1 MDNFQWLSVKYI
13 VSKYKKFNV
22 PSLQRTYRWG
32 EKEITLLLNDLYEFY
47 NTNKDST
54 NDFYPLQ
61 PLILKKSNKN
71 DDTWNVL
78 DGQQRLTTIKLIA
91 SYLEMD
97 KDYCLDISYD
107 TRVKTKDFLDNI
119 SNKKEE
125 DVGTSMELY
134 YIFHAYEVI
143 KAWFQKKEGRKFV
156 EDKER
161 KNAIKN
167 VLFEKERTRFVVQE
181 MNIDDDE
188 AKTFQNIN
196 QGRIPLSCSELIKA
210 LFLGHIFEN
219 NKIDNSCRFV
229 YSSDG
234 YGLFIPIDPIK
245 ERQSLTRLQNIIAK
259 EWDDIET
266 VLMHDEFYSFVCPEK
281 ERSINR
287 MDFLFKVACRN
298 EKFKKY
304 NTDDPFNAFYE
315 RIKDDKNAN
324 IVDTISHCWN
334 EVVKCFNRMQK
345 LYYDFDAY
353 HLVGF
358 CICEDI
364 GISEDFYKYCNEDEK
379 MDEFKTVIRE
389 KIKRKVLNDIKIDD
403 LENLQYENNKD
414 QIKEIL
420 LLHNLQSYSDEKL
433 RFPFNLYDGGK
444 NYDIEHIHATAE
456 EKADKKSRYEWYKI
470 NNSAIKKEKE
480 KLEKKLKEKLKEKS
494 KDSDDLKDKIGEF
507 DFFEKGYEKIEK
519 GYEKKNFDSF
529 KDDRFNDL
537 REIMIKDNLD
547 NEKED
552 LSKDNKIRNLC
563 LLDSTT
569 NRSYKNSL
577 FITKRE
583 MILIKAKGEKDKEYC
598 VYPLL
603 LCTERIFLKFYSN
616 VDSDDNLNFWT
627 EKNREAYLKDISN
640 RVTDFLKLKGEDTN
654 G

>member
-1 MDNFQWLSVKYI
+1 MDNSQWLSVKDI

-47 NTNKDST
+47 NTNEDST

-107 TRVKTKDFLDNI
+107 TREKTKDFLDNI

-134 YIFHAYEVI
+134 YIFRAYEVI
-143 KAWFQKKEGRKFV
+143 EAWFQKDTEKI
-156 EDKER
+156 
-161 KNAIKN
+161 NAIRN

-181 MNIDDDE
+181 MNSDDDE

-210 LFLGHIFEN
+210 LFLGHIFESH
-219 NKIDNSCRFV
+219 KIDNNCRFA

-234 YGLFIPIDPIK
+234 YGLFIPINPIK
-245 ERQSLTRLQNIIAK
+245 EKQELTRIQNIIAK
-259 EWDDIET
+259 EWNDIET

-281 ERSINR
+281 EKSINR

-304 NTDDPFNAFYE
+304 NTDDPFNAIYE
-315 RIKDDKNAN
+315 CIKDGNVVDN
-324 IVDTISHCWN
+324 ISCCWN
-334 EVVKCFNRMQK
+334 VVFKCFNRMQK

-358 CICEDI
+358 CNCEDI
-364 GISEDFYKYCNEDEK
+364 GISEDFYKYCNDDEK

-389 KIKRKVLNDIKIDD
+389 KIKGKVLKVKINDLK
-403 LENLQYENNKD
+403 YEDNKD
-414 QIKEIL
+414 EIKEIL

-456 EKADKKSRYEWYKI
+456 EKADKKSRYEWFE
-470 NNSAIKKEKE
+470 NNYSAIKREKE
-480 KLEKKLKEKLKEKS
+480 KL
-494 KDSDDLKDKIGEF
+494 KDSDYLNEISPRFNTAKGLF
-507 DFFEKGYEKIEK
+507 DFFEKGYEKGNKE
-519 GYEKKNFDSF
+519 KNFDSF
-529 KDDRFNDL
+529 KDEGFNKL

-552 LSKDNKIRNLC
+552 LSKDDGIKNLC

-583 MILIKAKGEKDKEYC
+583 MILKKAKGEMDKEDY

-627 EKNREAYLKDISN
+627 KNNREAYLKDISKK
-640 RVTDFLKLKGEDTN
+640 VTDFLKLKGEDMN

>member
-1 MDNFQWLSVKYI
+1 MDNSQWLSVKDI

-61 PLILKKSNKN
+61 PLILKKSNQN

-91 SYLEMD
+91 SFFEMD

-107 TRVKTKDFLDNI
+107 TREKTKDFLDNI

-125 DVGTSMELY
+125 DVGKSMELY

-143 KAWFQKKEGRKFV
+143 KAWFQKNKKEKDT
-156 EDKER
+156 EKI
-161 KNAIKN
+161 NAIRN

-181 MNIDDDE
+181 MNSDDDE

-210 LFLGHIFEN
+210 LFLGHIFESH
-219 NKIDNSCRFV
+219 KIDNNCRFA

-234 YGLFIPIDPIK
+234 YGLFIPINPIK
-245 ERQSLTRLQNIIAK
+245 EKQELIRIQNIIAK

-281 ERSINR
+281 DRSINR
-287 MDFLFKVACRN
+287 MDFLFEVVYGN
-298 EKFKKY
+298 EKYKKY
-304 NTDDPFNAFYE
+304 KTDDPFNAIYE
-315 RIKDDKNAN
+315 RIKDDKKAN

-379 MDEFKTVIRE
+379 LDEFKTAIRV
-389 KIKRKVLNDIKIDD
+389 KIKGKVLSGLKTDD
-403 LENLQYENNKD
+403 LDEWLKGLRYKENKG
-414 QIKEIL
+414 QIKLIL
-420 LLHNLQSYSDEKL
+420 LLHNLQSYSYEKI

-456 EKADKKSRYEWYKI
+456 EKADKKSRYEWFET
-470 NNSAIKKEKE
+470 NHNAIKRNKK
-480 KLEKKLKEKLKEKS
+480 KLEDPNLITL
-494 KDSDDLKDKIGEF
+494 
-507 DFFEKGYEKIEK
+507 
-519 GYEKKNFDSF
+519 FDSF
-529 KDDRFNDL
+529 EEAYGEKKSDKKLDKFKNDKEFNKL
-537 REIMIKDNLD
+537 RDIMIIDNFDNDDAKEYFSTKDG
-547 NEKED
+547 
-552 LSKDNKIRNLC
+552 IWNLC

-569 NRSYKNSL
+569 NRTYKNSL

-583 MILIKAKGEKDKEYC
+583 MILKKAKGEMDKEDY

-627 EKNREAYLKDISN
+627 KNNREAYFKDISKK
-640 RVTDFLKLKGEDTN
+640 VTDFLKLKGEDTN

>member
-1 MDNFQWLSVKYI
+1 
-13 VSKYKKFNV
+13 
-22 PSLQRTYRWG
+22 
-32 EKEITLLLNDLYEFY
+32 
-47 NTNKDST
+47 
-54 NDFYPLQ
+54 
-61 PLILKKSNKN
+61 
-71 DDTWNVL
+71 
-78 DGQQRLTTIKLIA
+78 
-91 SYLEMD
+91 
-97 KDYCLDISYD
+97 
-107 TRVKTKDFLDNI
+107 
-119 SNKKEE
+119 
-125 DVGTSMELY
+125 
-134 YIFHAYEVI
+134 
-143 KAWFQKKEGRKFV
+143 
-156 EDKER
+156 
-161 KNAIKN
+161 
-167 VLFEKERTRFVVQE
+167 
-181 MNIDDDE
+181 MNSDDDE

-210 LFLGHIFEN
+210 LFLGHIFESHKNDN
-219 NKIDNSCRFV
+219 NCRFA

-281 ERSINR
+281 DRSINR
-287 MDFLFKVACRN
+287 MDFLFKVVCGN
-298 EKFKKY
+298 EKYKKY
-304 NTDDPFNAFYE
+304 NTDDPFNAIYE
-315 RIKDDKNAN
+315 RIKDDKKSN

-379 MDEFKTVIRE
+379 LDEFKTAIRV
-389 KIKRKVLNDIKIDD
+389 KIKGKVLNGLKTDD
-403 LENLQYENNKD
+403 LDKESIEKLQYKD
-414 QIKEIL
+414 SKNQIKEIL
-420 LLHNLQSYSDEKL
+420 LLHNLQSYSYEKI

-456 EKADKKSRYEWYKI
+456 EKADKKSRYEWFE
-470 NNSAIKKEKE
+470 NNHSAIKREKE
-480 KLEKKLKEKLKEKS
+480 KLKN
-494 KDSDDLKDKIGEF
+494 SDDLKDKIDEF
-507 DFFEKGYEKIEK
+507 DFFENAYKEENRDK
-519 GYEKKNFDSF
+519 F
-529 KDDRFNDL
+529 KAEEFNDL
-537 REIMIKDNLD
+537 RKIMINDNL
-547 NEKED
+547 EED
-552 LSKDNKIRNLC
+552 FSTDDGIKNLC

-569 NRSYKNSL
+569 NRTYKNSL

-583 MILIKAKGEKDKEYC
+583 MILKKAKGEMDKEYY

-627 EKNREAYLKDISN
+627 KNNREAYLKDILKK
-640 RVTDFLKLKGEDTN
+640 VTEFLKLKGEDTN

>member
-1 MDNFQWLSVKYI
+1 MDNSQWLSVKDI

-61 PLILKKSNKN
+61 PLILKKNN
-71 DDTWNVL
+71 QDDDTWNVL

-91 SYLEMD
+91 SFLKMD

-107 TRVKTKDFLDNI
+107 TREKTKDFLDNI

-125 DVGTSMELY
+125 DVGKSMELY

-143 KAWFQKKEGRKFV
+143 KAWFQKNKKEKDT
-156 EDKER
+156 EKID
-161 KNAIKN
+161 AIRN

-210 LFLGHIFEN
+210 LFLGHIFESHKNDN
-219 NKIDNSCRFV
+219 NCRFA

-259 EWDDIET
+259 EWDDIEI

-281 ERSINR
+281 DRSINR
-287 MDFLFKVACRN
+287 MDFLFEVVYGN
-298 EKFKKY
+298 EKYKKY
-304 NTDDPFNAFYE
+304 KTDDPFNAIYE
-315 RIKDDKNAN
+315 RIKDDKKAN

-379 MDEFKTVIRE
+379 LDEFKTAIRV
-389 KIKRKVLNDIKIDD
+389 KIKGKVLSGLKTDD
-403 LENLQYENNKD
+403 LDEELKGLRYKENKD
-414 QIKEIL
+414 KIKEIL
-420 LLHNLQSYSDEKL
+420 LLHNLQSYSYEKI

-456 EKADKKSRYEWYKI
+456 EKADKNSRYEWFETNHSHI
-470 NNSAIKKEKE
+470 EEK
-480 KLEKKLKEKLKEKS
+480 KEKLKG
-494 KDSDDLKDKIGEF
+494 L
-507 DFFEKGYEKIEK
+507 FEIFEEGYK
-519 GYEKKNFDSF
+519 KKNRDIF
-529 KDDRFNDL
+529 KDDKFNDL
-537 REIMIKDNLD
+537 RKIMINDNLD
-547 NEKED
+547 NGNEKED
-552 LSKDNKIRNLC
+552 FLKDNNGIWNLC

-569 NRSYKNSL
+569 NRTYKNSL

-583 MILIKAKGEKDKEYC
+583 MILKKAKGEMDKEDY

-627 EKNREAYLKDISN
+627 KNNREAYFKDISKK
-640 RVTDFLKLKGEDTN
+640 VTDFLKLKGEDTN

>member
-1 MDNFQWLSVKYI
+1 MDNFQWLSVKDI

-47 NTNKDST
+47 NTNEDNT

-71 DDTWNVL
+71 NDTWNVL

-91 SYLEMD
+91 SYLEMG

-107 TRVKTKDFLDNI
+107 TREKTKDFLDNI

-143 KAWFQKKEGRKFV
+143 KAWFQKDTEKI
-156 EDKER
+156 
-161 KNAIKN
+161 NAIRN

-181 MNIDDDE
+181 MNSDDDE

-210 LFLGHIFEN
+210 LFLGHIFESH
-219 NKIDNSCRFV
+219 KIDNNCRFA

-234 YGLFIPIDPIK
+234 YGLFIPINPIK
-245 ERQSLTRLQNIIAK
+245 EKQELTRIQNFIAK
-259 EWDDIET
+259 EWNDIET

-281 ERSINR
+281 EKSINR

-304 NTDDPFNAFYE
+304 NTDDPFNAIYE
-315 RIKDDKNAN
+315 CIKDGKVVDN
-324 IVDTISHCWN
+324 ISCSWN
-334 EVVKCFNRMQK
+334 VVFKCFNRMQK

-358 CICEDI
+358 CNCEHI
-364 GISEDFYKYCNEDEK
+364 GISEDFNKYCNDDEK

-389 KIKRKVLNDIKIDD
+389 KIKGKVLSDIKIDD
-403 LENLQYENNKD
+403 LHYGESNDK
-414 QIKEIL
+414 IKEIL

-456 EKADKKSRYEWYKI
+456 EKADKKSRYEWYK
-470 NNSAIKKEKE
+470 NNYSAIKNLK
-480 KLEKKLKEKLKEKS
+480 KEKLK
-494 KDSDDLKDKIGEF
+494 DSDYLNEISPRFNTAKDLF
-507 DFFEKGYEKIEK
+507 DFFEKGYEKGCKE
-519 GYEKKNFDSF
+519 KNFDTF
-529 KDDRFNDL
+529 KDEEFNKL

-552 LSKDNKIRNLC
+552 LSKDDGIRNLC

-583 MILIKAKGEKDKEYC
+583 MILKKAKGEMDKEGY

-627 EKNREAYLKDISN
+627 LKNREAYLKDISKK
-640 RVTDFLKLKGEDTN
+640 VTEFLKLKGEDTN

>member
-47 NTNKDST
+47 NTNEDST

-91 SYLEMD
+91 SFLKMN

-107 TRVKTKDFLDNI
+107 TREKTKDFLDNI

-156 EDKER
+156 EDKKR

-167 VLFEKERTRFVVQE
+167 VLFEKERTRFVVQD

-281 ERSINR
+281 DRSINR
-287 MDFLFKVACRN
+287 MDFLFEVVCGN
-298 EKFKKY
+298 EKYKKY
-304 NTDDPFNAFYE
+304 KTDDPFNAIYE

-379 MDEFKTVIRE
+379 LDEFKTAIRV
-389 KIKRKVLNDIKIDD
+389 KIKGKVLSGLKTDD
-403 LENLQYENNKD
+403 LDEWLKGLRYKENKD

-420 LLHNLQSYSDEKL
+420 LLHNLQSYSYEKI

-456 EKADKKSRYEWYKI
+456 EKADKKSRYEWFKTNY
-470 NNSAIKKEKE
+470 SAIKRTKE
-480 KLEKKLKEKLKEKS
+480 KLIDSNLITLFNSFEDEEAYGQKKLDKFKNDKE
-494 KDSDDLKDKIGEF
+494 
-507 DFFEKGYEKIEK
+507 
-519 GYEKKNFDSF
+519 
-529 KDDRFNDL
+529 FNKL

-547 NEKED
+547 NEKDD
-552 LSKDNKIRNLC
+552 LSKDDGIKNLC

-569 NRSYKNSL
+569 NRTYKNSL

-583 MILIKAKGEKDKEYC
+583 MILKKAKGEMDKEDY

-627 EKNREAYLKDISN
+627 LKNREAYLKDISKK
-640 RVTDFLKLKGEDTN
+640 VTEFLKLKGEDTN

>member
-1 MDNFQWLSVKYI
+1 MDNSQWLSIKCI

-61 PLILKKSNKN
+61 PLILKKSNQN

-91 SYLEMD
+91 SFLGMD

-107 TRVKTKDFLDNI
+107 TREKTKDFLDNI

-125 DVGTSMELY
+125 DVGKSMELY

-161 KNAIKN
+161 KNAIRN

-210 LFLGHIFEN
+210 LFLGHIFESH
-219 NKIDNSCRFV
+219 KIDNNYRFA

-281 ERSINR
+281 DRSINR
-287 MDFLFKVACRN
+287 MDFLFEVVCGN
-298 EKFKKY
+298 EKYKK
-304 NTDDPFNAFYE
+304 NKTDDPFNAIYE
-315 RIKDDKNAN
+315 RIKDDKKSN

-364 GISEDFYKYCNEDEK
+364 NISNDFYEYCNDDEK
-379 MDEFKTVIRE
+379 LDNLKKIIRE
-389 KIKRKVLNDIKIDD
+389 KIRRKVFKDCDDIDED
-403 LENLQYENNKD
+403 LKKLKYDVANKD
-414 QIKEIL
+414 KIKEIL
-420 LLHNLQSYSDEKL
+420 LLHNLQSYSFKNL
-433 RFPFNLYDGGK
+433 RFPFDLYDGGK
-444 NYDIEHIHATAE
+444 NYDIEHIHATADE
-456 EKADKKSRYEWYKI
+456 TASKNSRLDWFKQNIKAIEKTKEKI
-470 NNSAIKKEKE
+470 KDDNQRNLFDEYIDAYKKE
-480 KLEKKLKEKLKEKS
+480 
-494 KDSDDLKDKIGEF
+494 DLDLF
-507 DFFEKGYEKIEK
+507 
-519 GYEKKNFDSF
+519 KNE
-529 KDDRFNDL
+529 RFNKL
-537 REIMIKDNLD
+537 REIMINDNSDSD
-547 NEKED
+547 NAKED
-552 LSKDNKIRNLC
+552 LSSDNRIRNLC
-563 LLDSTT
+563 LLDSET
-569 NRSYKNSL
+569 NRSYQNSL

-583 MILIKAKGEKDKEYC
+583 KILKKAKEEKDKQDKD
-598 VYPLL
+598 YPLL
-603 LCTERIFLKFYSN
+603 LCTERIFLKFYSDM
-616 VDSDDNLNFWT
+616 DSDDNLNYWT
-627 EKNREAYLKDISN
+627 SKNRDDYLKDIFKN
-640 RVTDFLKLKGEDTN
+640 VTDFLKLKGEDTN
-654 G
+654 E

>member
-1 MDNFQWLSVKYI
+1 MDNSQWLSVKDI

-47 NTNKDST
+47 NTNEDST

-91 SYLEMD
+91 SFLGMN
-97 KDYCLDISYD
+97 KDYFLDISYD
-107 TRVKTKDFLDNI
+107 TREKTKAFLDNI

-143 KAWFQKKEGRKFV
+143 KAWFQKNKKEKDT
-156 EDKER
+156 EKID
-161 KNAIKN
+161 AIRN

-210 LFLGHIFEN
+210 LFLGHIFESHKNDN
-219 NKIDNSCRFV
+219 NCRFA

-234 YGLFIPIDPIK
+234 YGLFIPINPIK
-245 ERQSLTRLQNIIAK
+245 EKQELTRIQNIIAK

-281 ERSINR
+281 DRSINR
-287 MDFLFKVACRN
+287 MDFLFEVVCGN
-298 EKFKKY
+298 EKYKKY
-304 NTDDPFNAFYE
+304 KTDDPFNAIYE
-315 RIKDDKNAN
+315 RIKDDKKSN

-379 MDEFKTVIRE
+379 LNEFKTAIRV
-389 KIKRKVLNDIKIDD
+389 KIKGKVLSDLKTDD
-403 LENLQYENNKD
+403 LDEESIEKLQYKD
-414 QIKEIL
+414 SKNQIKEIL

-456 EKADKKSRYEWYKI
+456 EKADKKSRYEWFKNNY
-470 NNSAIKKEKE
+470 NSAIKKKVE
-480 KLEKKLKEKLKEKS
+480 KL
-494 KDSDDLKDKIGEF
+494 KDSDDLKALFVPFENAYKGNNLDEF
-507 DFFEKGYEKIEK
+507 
-519 GYEKKNFDSF
+519 KKDEE
-529 KDDRFNDL
+529 FNKL
-537 REIMIKDNLD
+537 REIMINDNS
-547 NEKED
+547 EKD
-552 LSKDNKIRNLC
+552 LSKDDEIKNLC

-569 NRSYKNSL
+569 NRTYKNSL

-583 MILIKAKGEKDKEYC
+583 LILKKAKGEMDKEHY

-627 EKNREAYLKDISN
+627 KNNREAYLKDISKK
-640 RVTDFLKLKGEDTN
+640 VTDFLKLKGEDTN

>member
-1 MDNFQWLSVKYI
+1 MDNFQWLSVKDI

-47 NTNKDST
+47 NTNEDSI

-91 SYLEMD
+91 SFLGVD

-107 TRVKTKDFLDNI
+107 TREKTKDFLDNI

-125 DVGTSMELY
+125 DVGKSMELY

-143 KAWFQKKEGRKFV
+143 KDWFQKNKEEKDT
-156 EDKER
+156 EKI
-161 KNAIKN
+161 NAIRN
-167 VLFEKERTRFVVQE
+167 VLFEKERTRFVAQE
-181 MNIDDDE
+181 MNSDDDE

-196 QGRIPLSCSELIKA
+196 QGRIPLSYSELIKA
-210 LFLGHIFEN
+210 LFLGHIFESH
-219 NKIDNSCRFV
+219 KIDNNCRFA

-234 YGLFIPIDPIK
+234 YGLFIPINPIK
-245 ERQSLTRLQNIIAK
+245 EKQELTRIQNIIAK

-287 MDFLFKVACRN
+287 MDFLFKVACGN

-315 RIKDDKNAN
+315 CIKDGNVVDN
-324 IVDTISHCWN
+324 ISCCWN
-334 EVVKCFNRMQK
+334 VVFKCFNRMQK

-358 CICEDI
+358 CNCENI
-364 GISEDFYKYCNEDEK
+364 GISEDFYKYCNDDEK
-379 MDEFKTVIRE
+379 MDEFKTAIRG
-389 KIKRKVLNDIKIDD
+389 KIKGKVLSGLKTDD
-403 LENLQYENNKD
+403 LDEWLKGLRYKENKD

-420 LLHNLQSYSDEKL
+420 LLHNLQSYSYEKI

-456 EKADKKSRYEWYKI
+456 EKADKKSRYEWFETNY
-470 NNSAIKKEKE
+470 SDIKRK
-480 KLEKKLKEKLKEKS
+480 EKKLK
-494 KDSDDLKDKIGEF
+494 DSDYKNEISPRFKNAKALFK
-507 DFFEKGYEKIEK
+507 FFEE
-519 GYEKKNFDSF
+519 GYEKKNLDKF
-529 KDDRFNDL
+529 KVEEFNKL
-537 REIMIKDNLD
+537 REIMINDNS
-547 NEKED
+547 EED
-552 LSKDNKIRNLC
+552 LSKDDEIKNLC

-569 NRSYKNSL
+569 NRTYKNSL
-577 FITKRE
+577 FITKRK
-583 MILIKAKGEKDKEYC
+583 MILKKAKGEMDKEEY

-627 EKNREAYLKDISN
+627 LKNREAYLKDISKK
-640 RVTDFLKLKGEDTN
+640 VTEFLKLKGEDTN

>member
-1 MDNFQWLSVKYI
+1 MDNSQWLSVKDI

-47 NTNKDST
+47 NTNEDST

-61 PLILKKSNKN
+61 PLILKKSNQN

-91 SYLEMD
+91 SFLGMD

-107 TRVKTKDFLDNI
+107 TREKTKDFLDNI

-125 DVGTSMELY
+125 DVGKSMELY

-143 KAWFQKKEGRKFV
+143 KAWFQKKEGRKFL

-210 LFLGHIFEN
+210 LFLGHIFESHKSDN
-219 NKIDNSCRFV
+219 NCRFA

-234 YGLFIPIDPIK
+234 YGLFIPINPIK

-281 ERSINR
+281 DRSINR
-287 MDFLFKVACRN
+287 MDFLFKVVCGN
-298 EKFKKY
+298 EKYKKY
-304 NTDDPFNAFYE
+304 KTDDPFDAIYE
-315 RIKDDKNAN
+315 SIKEIKNNDKNKN
-324 IVDTISHCWN
+324 LVDILSTCWN

-379 MDEFKTVIRE
+379 LDEFKTAIRV
-389 KIKRKVLNDIKIDD
+389 KIKGKLLNGLKTDD
-403 LENLQYENNKD
+403 LDEESIEKLQYKD
-414 QIKEIL
+414 SKNQIKEIL
-420 LLHNLQSYSDEKL
+420 LLHNLQSYSYEKI

-456 EKADKKSRYEWYKI
+456 EKADKKSRYEWFDT
-470 NNSAIKKEKE
+470 NHSAIKKKRK
-480 KLEKKLKEKLKEKS
+480 KLEDPNLITL
-494 KDSDDLKDKIGEF
+494 
-507 DFFEKGYEKIEK
+507 
-519 GYEKKNFDSF
+519 FDSF
-529 KDDRFNDL
+529 EEAYGEKKSDKKLDKFKNDKEFNKL
-537 REIMIKDNLD
+537 RDIMIIDNFDNDDAKEYFSTKDG
-547 NEKED
+547 
-552 LSKDNKIRNLC
+552 IWNLC

-569 NRSYKNSL
+569 NRTYKNSL

-583 MILIKAKGEKDKEYC
+583 MILKKAKGEMDKEDY

-627 EKNREAYLKDISN
+627 LNNREAYLKDISKK
-640 RVTDFLKLKGEDTN
+640 VTDFLKLKGEDTN

>member
-1 MDNFQWLSVKYI
+1 MDNSQWLSIKCI

-47 NTNKDST
+47 NTNEDST

-61 PLILKKSNKN
+61 PLILKKSNQN

-91 SYLEMD
+91 SFLGMD

-107 TRVKTKDFLDNI
+107 TREKTKDFLDNI

-125 DVGTSMELY
+125 DVGKSMELY

-143 KAWFQKKEGRKFV
+143 KAWFQKNKKEK
-156 EDKER
+156 DKE
-161 KNAIKN
+161 KIDAIRN

-210 LFLGHIFEN
+210 LFLGHIFESH
-219 NKIDNSCRFV
+219 KIDNNYRFA

-281 ERSINR
+281 DRSINR
-287 MDFLFKVACRN
+287 MDFLFEVVCGN
-298 EKFKKY
+298 EKYKKY
-304 NTDDPFNAFYE
+304 KTDDPFDAIYE
-315 RIKDDKNAN
+315 SIKEIKNNDKNKN
-324 IVDTISHCWN
+324 LVDILSTCWN
-334 EVVKCFNRMQK
+334 DVVKCFNRMQK

-379 MDEFKTVIRE
+379 LDEFKTAIRV
-389 KIKRKVLNDIKIDD
+389 KIKGKLLSGLKTDD
-403 LENLQYENNKD
+403 LDEWLKGLRYKENKG
-414 QIKEIL
+414 QIKLIL
-420 LLHNLQSYSDEKL
+420 LLHNLQSYSYEKI

-456 EKADKKSRYEWYKI
+456 EKADKKSRYEWFDT
-470 NNSAIKKEKE
+470 NHSDIKREKD
-480 KLEKKLKEKLKEKS
+480 KL
-494 KDSDDLKDKIGEF
+494 KDSDLIAL
-507 DFFEKGYEKIEK
+507 
-519 GYEKKNFDSF
+519 FDSF
-529 KDDRFNDL
+529 EKAYEGKKLDEFKDDKEFNKL
-537 REIMIKDNLD
+537 REIMINDNLD
-547 NEKED
+547 NGNEKED
-552 LSKDNKIRNLC
+552 LSTDDGIRNLC

-569 NRSYKNSL
+569 NRTYKNSL

-583 MILIKAKGEKDKEYC
+583 MILKKAKGEMDKEDD

-627 EKNREAYLKDISN
+627 IKNRKAYLKDISKK
-640 RVTDFLKLKGEDTN
+640 VTDFLKLKGEDTN
-654 G
+654 E

>member
-1 MDNFQWLSVKYI
+1 MDNSQWWSVKDI
-13 VSKYKKFNV
+13 VSKYKKINV

-47 NTNKDST
+47 NTNEDST

-61 PLILKKSNKN
+61 PLILKKSNQN

-91 SYLEMD
+91 SFLGMD

-107 TRVKTKDFLDNI
+107 TREKTKDFLDNI

-125 DVGTSMELY
+125 DVGKSMELY

-143 KAWFQKKEGRKFV
+143 KAWFQKNKKEK
-156 EDKER
+156 DKE
-161 KNAIKN
+161 KIDAIRN
-167 VLFEKERTRFVVQE
+167 VLFEKERTCFVVQE

-210 LFLGHIFEN
+210 LFLGHIFESHKSDN
-219 NKIDNSCRFV
+219 NCRFA

-234 YGLFIPIDPIK
+234 YGLFIPINPIK

-281 ERSINR
+281 DRSINR
-287 MDFLFKVACRN
+287 MDFLFKVVCGN
-298 EKFKKY
+298 EKYKKY
-304 NTDDPFNAFYE
+304 KTDDPFDAIYE
-315 RIKDDKNAN
+315 SIKEIKNNDKNKN
-324 IVDTISHCWN
+324 LVDILSTCWN
-334 EVVKCFNRMQK
+334 DVVKCFNRMQK

-379 MDEFKTVIRE
+379 LDEFKTAIRV
-389 KIKRKVLNDIKIDD
+389 KIKGKLLNGLKTDD
-403 LENLQYENNKD
+403 LDEESIEKLQYKD
-414 QIKEIL
+414 SKNQIKEIL
-420 LLHNLQSYSDEKL
+420 LLHNLQSYSYEKI

-456 EKADKKSRYEWYKI
+456 EKADKKSRYEWFK
-470 NNSAIKKEKE
+470 NNYSAIKNEEE
-480 KLEKKLKEKLKEKS
+480 KLKKKEKLK
-494 KDSDDLKDKIGEF
+494 DSDLIAL
-507 DFFEKGYEKIEK
+507 
-519 GYEKKNFDSF
+519 FDSF
-529 KDDRFNDL
+529 EKAYKGEKLDKFKNDKEFNKL

-552 LSKDNKIRNLC
+552 LSKDDGIKNLC

-569 NRSYKNSL
+569 NRTYKNSL

-583 MILIKAKGEKDKEYC
+583 MILKKAKGEMDKEDY

-627 EKNREAYLKDISN
+627 KNNREAYLKDISKK
-640 RVTDFLKLKGEDTN
+640 VTDFLKLKGEDTN

>member
-1 MDNFQWLSVKYI
+1 MDNSQWWSVKDI
-13 VSKYKKFNV
+13 VSKYKKINV

-47 NTNKDST
+47 NTNEDST

-61 PLILKKSNKN
+61 PLILKKSNQN

-91 SYLEMD
+91 SFLGMD

-107 TRVKTKDFLDNI
+107 TREKTKDFLDNI

-125 DVGTSMELY
+125 DVGKSMELY

-143 KAWFQKKEGRKFV
+143 KAWFQKNKKEK
-156 EDKER
+156 DKE
-161 KNAIKN
+161 KIDAIRN

-210 LFLGHIFEN
+210 LFLGHIFESHKSDN
-219 NKIDNSCRFV
+219 NCRFA

-234 YGLFIPIDPIK
+234 YGLFIPINPIK

-281 ERSINR
+281 DRSINR
-287 MDFLFKVACRN
+287 MDFLFEVVCGN
-298 EKFKKY
+298 EKYKKY
-304 NTDDPFNAFYE
+304 KTDDPFDAIYE
-315 RIKDDKNAN
+315 SIKEIKNNDKNKN
-324 IVDTISHCWN
+324 LVDILSTCWN
-334 EVVKCFNRMQK
+334 DVVKCFNRMQK

-379 MDEFKTVIRE
+379 LDEFKTAIRV
-389 KIKRKVLNDIKIDD
+389 KIKGKLLNGLKTDD
-403 LENLQYENNKD
+403 LDEESIEKLQYKD
-414 QIKEIL
+414 SKNQIKEIL
-420 LLHNLQSYSDEKL
+420 LLHNLQSYSYEKI

-470 NNSAIKKEKE
+470 NNSAIKKTI
-480 KLEKKLKEKLKEKS
+480 EKLK
-494 KDSDDLKDKIGEF
+494 DSNLITLFNSFEEASHGQKKLDKFKNDKEF
-507 DFFEKGYEKIEK
+507 NK
-519 GYEKKNFDSF
+519 
-529 KDDRFNDL
+529 L
-537 REIMIKDNLD
+537 REIMINDNLD
-547 NEKED
+547 NGNEKED
-552 LSKDNKIRNLC
+552 LSTDDGIRNLC

-569 NRSYKNSL
+569 NRTYKNSL

-583 MILIKAKGEKDKEYC
+583 MILKKAKGEMDKEDD

-627 EKNREAYLKDISN
+627 IKNRKAYLKDISKK
-640 RVTDFLKLKGEDTN
+640 VTDFLKLKGEDTN

>member
-1 MDNFQWLSVKYI
+1 MDNSQWLSVKDI

-47 NTNKDST
+47 NTNEDST

-91 SYLEMD
+91 SFLGMD

-107 TRVKTKDFLDNI
+107 TREKTKDFLDNI

-125 DVGTSMELY
+125 DVGKSMELY

-143 KAWFQKKEGRKFV
+143 EAWFQKDTEKI
-156 EDKER
+156 
-161 KNAIKN
+161 NAIRN

-181 MNIDDDE
+181 MNSDDDE

-210 LFLGHIFEN
+210 LFLGHIFESH
-219 NKIDNSCRFV
+219 KIDNNCRFA

-234 YGLFIPIDPIK
+234 YGLFIPINPIK
-245 ERQSLTRLQNIIAK
+245 EKQELTRIQNFIAK
-259 EWDDIET
+259 EWNDIET

-281 ERSINR
+281 EKSINR

-304 NTDDPFNAFYE
+304 NTDDPFNAIYE
-315 RIKDDKNAN
+315 CIKDGKVVDN
-324 IVDTISHCWN
+324 IFCCWN
-334 EVVKCFNRMQK
+334 VVFKCFNRMQK

-358 CICEDI
+358 CNCEHI
-364 GISEDFYKYCNEDEK
+364 GISDDFYKYCNDDEK
-379 MDEFKTVIRE
+379 KDEFKTAIRE
-389 KIKRKVLNDIKIDD
+389 KIKRKVLNDSKIDD
-403 LENLQYENNKD
+403 LDEESIDHLRYEDSKD
-414 QIKEIL
+414 GIKEIL

-456 EKADKKSRYEWYKI
+456 EKADKKSRYEWFETNY
-470 NNSAIKKEKE
+470 SAIKEK
-480 KLEKKLKEKLKEKS
+480 KEKLK
-494 KDSDDLKDKIGEF
+494 DSDYLNEISPRFKNAKALF
-507 DFFEKGYEKIEK
+507 DFFEKAYDEG
-519 GYEKKNFDSF
+519 KNS
-529 KDDRFNDL
+529 DRFKVEEFNKL
-537 REIMIKDNLD
+537 REIMINDNA
-547 NEKED
+547 EED
-552 LSKDNKIRNLC
+552 FSKDDGIRNLC

-569 NRSYKNSL
+569 NKSYKNSL
-577 FITKRE
+577 FITKRK
-583 MILIKAKGEKDKEYC
+583 MILKKAKGEMDKEDY

-627 EKNREAYLKDISN
+627 LKNREAYFKDISKK
-640 RVTDFLKLKGEDTN
+640 VTEFLKLKGEDTN

>member
-1 MDNFQWLSVKYI
+1 MDNSQWWSVKDI
-13 VSKYKKFNV
+13 VSKYKKINV

-47 NTNKDST
+47 NTNEDST

-61 PLILKKSNKN
+61 PLILKKSNQN

-91 SYLEMD
+91 SFLGMD

-107 TRVKTKDFLDNI
+107 TREKTKDFLDNI

-125 DVGTSMELY
+125 DVGKSMELY

-143 KAWFQKKEGRKFV
+143 KAWFQKNKKEK
-156 EDKER
+156 DKE
-161 KNAIKN
+161 KIDAIRN

-210 LFLGHIFEN
+210 LFLGHIFESHKSDN
-219 NKIDNSCRFV
+219 NCRFA

-234 YGLFIPIDPIK
+234 YGLFIPINPIK

-281 ERSINR
+281 DRSINR
-287 MDFLFKVACRN
+287 TDFLFKVVCGN
-298 EKFKKY
+298 EKYKKY
-304 NTDDPFNAFYE
+304 KTDDPFDAIYE
-315 RIKDDKNAN
+315 SIKEIKNNDKNKN
-324 IVDTISHCWN
+324 LVDILSTCWN
-334 EVVKCFNRMQK
+334 DVVKCFNRMQK

-379 MDEFKTVIRE
+379 LDEFKTAIRV
-389 KIKRKVLNDIKIDD
+389 KIKRKVLSGLKTDD
-403 LENLQYENNKD
+403 LDEWLKGLRYKENKD

-420 LLHNLQSYSDEKL
+420 LLHNLQSYSYEKI

-456 EKADKKSRYEWYKI
+456 EKADKKSRYEWFETNY
-470 NNSAIKKEKE
+470 SAIKRTKR
-480 KLEKKLKEKLKEKS
+480 KLIDSNLITLFNSFEEASHGQKKL
-494 KDSDDLKDKIGEF
+494 DKF
-507 DFFEKGYEKIEK
+507 
-519 GYEKKNFDSF
+519 KN
-529 KDDRFNDL
+529 
-537 REIMIKDNLD
+537 
-547 NEKED
+547 
-552 LSKDNKIRNLC
+552 
-563 LLDSTT
+563 
-569 NRSYKNSL
+569 
-577 FITKRE
+577 
-583 MILIKAKGEKDKEYC
+583 DKEFNK
-598 VYPLL
+598 L
-603 LCTERIFLKFYSN
+603 RIS
-616 VDSDDNLNFWT
+616 
-627 EKNREAYLKDISN
+627 
-640 RVTDFLKLKGEDTN
+640 
-654 G
+654 

>member
-1 MDNFQWLSVKYI
+1 MDNSQWLSVKDI

-47 NTNKDST
+47 NTNEDST

-91 SYLEMD
+91 SFLGMN
-97 KDYCLDISYD
+97 KDYFLDISYD
-107 TRVKTKDFLDNI
+107 TREKTKDFLDNI

-125 DVGTSMELY
+125 DVGKSMELY
-134 YIFHAYEVI
+134 NIFHAYEVI
-143 KAWFQKKEGRKFV
+143 KAWFQKDTEKI
-156 EDKER
+156 
-161 KNAIKN
+161 NAIRN

-181 MNIDDDE
+181 MNSDDDE

-210 LFLGHIFEN
+210 LFLGHIFESH
-219 NKIDNSCRFV
+219 KIDNNYRLA

-234 YGLFIPIDPIK
+234 YGLFIPINPIK
-245 ERQSLTRLQNIIAK
+245 EKQELTRIQNIIAK

-281 ERSINR
+281 EKSINR
-287 MDFLFKVACRN
+287 MDFLFKVVCGN

-304 NTDDPFNAFYE
+304 NTDDPFNAIYE
-315 RIKDDKNAN
+315 RIKDDINAN

-358 CICEDI
+358 CNCEHI
-364 GISEDFYKYCNEDEK
+364 GISEDFYKYCNDDEK
-379 MDEFKTVIRE
+379 MDEFKTAIRV
-389 KIKRKVLNDIKIDD
+389 KIKGKVLSGLKTDD
-403 LENLQYENNKD
+403 LDEWLKGLRYKENKD

-456 EKADKKSRYEWYKI
+456 KKADKKSRYEWFK
-470 NNSAIKKEKE
+470 NNYSAIKRKIE
-480 KLEKKLKEKLKEKS
+480 KL
-494 KDSDDLKDKIGEF
+494 KDSDDLKALFVPFENAYKGNNLDEF
-507 DFFEKGYEKIEK
+507 
-519 GYEKKNFDSF
+519 KKDEE
-529 KDDRFNDL
+529 FNKL
-537 REIMIKDNLD
+537 REIKINDNSEEDFSTDDGIK
-547 NEKED
+547 
-552 LSKDNKIRNLC
+552 NLC
-563 LLDSTT
+563 LLDSIT
-569 NRSYKNSL
+569 NRTYKNSL

-583 MILIKAKGEKDKEYC
+583 MILKKAKGEMDKEDY

-627 EKNREAYLKDISN
+627 KNNREAYLKDISKK
-640 RVTDFLKLKGEDTN
+640 VTEFLKLKGEDTN

>member
-47 NTNKDST
+47 NTNEDST

-91 SYLEMD
+91 SYLGMG

-107 TRVKTKDFLDNI
+107 TREKTKDFLDNI

-125 DVGTSMELY
+125 DVGKSMELY

-143 KAWFQKKEGRKFV
+143 EAWFQKKEGRKFV

-181 MNIDDDE
+181 RNIDDDE

-281 ERSINR
+281 DRSINR
-287 MDFLFKVACRN
+287 MDFLFEVVCGN
-298 EKFKKY
+298 EKYKKY
-304 NTDDPFNAFYE
+304 KTDDPFNAIYE

-379 MDEFKTVIRE
+379 LDEFKTAIRV
-389 KIKRKVLNDIKIDD
+389 KIKGKVLSGLKTDD
-403 LENLQYENNKD
+403 LDEWLKGLRYKENKD

-420 LLHNLQSYSDEKL
+420 LLHNLQSYSYEKI

-456 EKADKKSRYEWYKI
+456 EKADKKSRYEWYI
-470 NNSAIKKEKE
+470 NNNSAIKKTI
-480 KLEKKLKEKLKEKS
+480 EKLK
-494 KDSDDLKDKIGEF
+494 DSNLITLFNSFEEASHGQKKLDKFKNDKEF
-507 DFFEKGYEKIEK
+507 NKLRDIMIID
-519 GYEKKNFDSF
+519 NFDNDDAKEYFST
-529 KDDRFNDL
+529 KDG
-537 REIMIKDNLD
+537 IW
-547 NEKED
+547 
-552 LSKDNKIRNLC
+552 NLC

-569 NRSYKNSL
+569 NRTYKNSL

-583 MILIKAKGEKDKEYC
+583 MILKKAKGEMDKEDY

-603 LCTERIFLKFYSN
+603 LCTERIFLKFYSD

-627 EKNREAYLKDISN
+627 KNNREAYLKDISKK
-640 RVTDFLKLKGEDTN
+640 VTDFLKLKGEDTN

>member
-1 MDNFQWLSVKYI
+1 MDNSQWLSVKDI

-61 PLILKKSNKN
+61 PLILKKSNQN

-91 SYLEMD
+91 SFFEMD

-107 TRVKTKDFLDNI
+107 TREKTKDFLDNI

-125 DVGTSMELY
+125 DVGKSMELY

-143 KAWFQKKEGRKFV
+143 KAWFQKNKKEKDT
-156 EDKER
+156 EKID
-161 KNAIKN
+161 AIRN

-210 LFLGHIFEN
+210 LFLGHIFESHKNDN
-219 NKIDNSCRFV
+219 NCRFA

-234 YGLFIPIDPIK
+234 YGLFIPINPIK

-281 ERSINR
+281 DRSINR
-287 MDFLFKVACRN
+287 MDFLFEVVCGN
-298 EKFKKY
+298 EKYKKY
-304 NTDDPFNAFYE
+304 KTDDPFNAIYE

-379 MDEFKTVIRE
+379 LDEFKTAIRV
-389 KIKRKVLNDIKIDD
+389 KIKGKVLSGLKTDD
-403 LENLQYENNKD
+403 LDEWLKGLRYKENKG
-414 QIKEIL
+414 QIKLIL
-420 LLHNLQSYSDEKL
+420 LLHNLQSYSYEKI

-456 EKADKKSRYEWYKI
+456 EKADKKSRYEWFET
-470 NNSAIKKEKE
+470 NHNDIKKNIK
-480 KLEKKLKEKLKEKS
+480 KLEDPNLITL
-494 KDSDDLKDKIGEF
+494 
-507 DFFEKGYEKIEK
+507 
-519 GYEKKNFDSF
+519 FDSF
-529 KDDRFNDL
+529 EEAYGEKKSDKKLDKFKNDKEFNKL
-537 REIMIKDNLD
+537 RDIMIIDNFDNDDAKEYFSTKDG
-547 NEKED
+547 
-552 LSKDNKIRNLC
+552 IWNLC

-569 NRSYKNSL
+569 NRTYKNSL

-583 MILIKAKGEKDKEYC
+583 MILKKAKGEMDKEYY

-627 EKNREAYLKDISN
+627 KNNREAYLKDISKK
-640 RVTDFLKLKGEDTN
+640 VTEFLKLKGEDTN

>member
-1 MDNFQWLSVKYI
+1 MDNSQWLSVKDI

-47 NTNKDST
+47 NTNEDST

-71 DDTWNVL
+71 DDSWNVL

-91 SYLEMD
+91 SFLGMN

-107 TRVKTKDFLDNI
+107 TREKTKDFLDNI

-125 DVGTSMELY
+125 DVGKSMELY

-143 KAWFQKKEGRKFV
+143 KDWFQKDTEKI
-156 EDKER
+156 
-161 KNAIKN
+161 NAIRN

-181 MNIDDDE
+181 MNGDDDE

-196 QGRIPLSCSELIKA
+196 QGRMPLSCSELIKA
-210 LFLGHIFEN
+210 LFLGHIFESH
-219 NKIDNSCRFV
+219 KIDNNCRFA

-234 YGLFIPIDPIK
+234 YGLFIPINPIK
-245 ERQSLTRLQNIIAK
+245 EKQELTRIQNIIAK

-281 ERSINR
+281 EKSINR

-304 NTDDPFNAFYE
+304 NTDDPFNAIYE
-315 RIKDDKNAN
+315 FIKDGNVVDN
-324 IVDTISHCWN
+324 ISCCWN
-334 EVVKCFNRMQK
+334 VVFKCFNRMQK

-358 CICEDI
+358 CNCENI
-364 GISEDFYKYCNEDEK
+364 GISEDFYKYCNDDEK
-379 MDEFKTVIRE
+379 MDEFKTAIRE
-389 KIKRKVLNDIKIDD
+389 KIKGKVLNGHD
-403 LENLQYENNKD
+403 LDEELKKQYEDSKD
-414 QIKEIL
+414 EIKEIL

-456 EKADKKSRYEWYKI
+456 EKADKKSRYQWFK
-470 NNSAIKKEKE
+470 NNYSAIKKK
-480 KLEKKLKEKLKEKS
+480 KEKLK
-494 KDSDDLKDKIGEF
+494 DSDYKNEISPRFENAKDLFK
-507 DFFEKGYEKIEK
+507 FFEEGYDEE
-519 GYEKKNFDSF
+519 GCEKKYLDKF
-529 KDDRFNDL
+529 KVEEFNKL
-537 REIMIKDNLD
+537 REIMINDNS
-547 NEKED
+547 EED
-552 LSKDNKIRNLC
+552 LSKDDEIKNLC

-569 NRSYKNSL
+569 NRTYKNSL

-583 MILIKAKGEKDKEYC
+583 MILKKAKGEMDKEDY

-627 EKNREAYLKDISN
+627 KNNREAYLKDISKK
-640 RVTDFLKLKGEDTN
+640 VTEFLKLKGEDTN

>member
-1 MDNFQWLSVKYI
+1 MDNSQWLSVKDI

-91 SYLEMD
+91 SFLGMN
-97 KDYCLDISYD
+97 KDYFLDISYD
-107 TRVKTKDFLDNI
+107 TREKTKVFLDNI

-143 KAWFQKKEGRKFV
+143 KAWFQKNKKEKDT
-156 EDKER
+156 EKID
-161 KNAIKN
+161 AIRN

-210 LFLGHIFEN
+210 LFLGHIFESH
-219 NKIDNSCRFV
+219 KIDNNCRFA

-234 YGLFIPIDPIK
+234 YGLFIPINPIK
-245 ERQSLTRLQNIIAK
+245 EKQELTRIQNIIAK

-281 ERSINR
+281 DRSINR
-287 MDFLFKVACRN
+287 MDFLFEVVCGN
-298 EKFKKY
+298 EKYKKY
-304 NTDDPFNAFYE
+304 KTDDPFNAIYE
-315 RIKDDKNAN
+315 RIKDDINAN

-358 CICEDI
+358 CNCEHI

-379 MDEFKTVIRE
+379 LDEFKTAIRV
-389 KIKRKVLNDIKIDD
+389 KIKGKVLSGLKTDD
-403 LENLQYENNKD
+403 LDEWLKGLRYKENKD

-456 EKADKKSRYEWYKI
+456 EKADKKSRYEWFK
-470 NNSAIKKEKE
+470 NNYSAIKMKI
-480 KLEKKLKEKLKEKS
+480 EKLKDSEKS
-494 KDSDDLKDKIGEF
+494 KDSDDLKALFVPFENAYKGNNLDEF
-507 DFFEKGYEKIEK
+507 
-519 GYEKKNFDSF
+519 KKDEE
-529 KDDRFNDL
+529 FNKL
-537 REIMIKDNLD
+537 REIKINDNS
-547 NEKED
+547 EEV
-552 LSKDNKIRNLC
+552 LSKDDEIKNLC

-569 NRSYKNSL
+569 NRTYKNSL

-583 MILIKAKGEKDKEYC
+583 LILKKAKGEKDKEDY

-627 EKNREAYLKDISN
+627 KNNREAYLKDISN
-640 RVTDFLKLKGEDTN
+640 KVTDFLKLKGEDTN

>member
-1 MDNFQWLSVKYI
+1 MDNSQWLSVKDI

-47 NTNKDST
+47 NTNEDST

-61 PLILKKSNKN
+61 PLILKKSNQN
-71 DDTWNVL
+71 DDAWNVL

-91 SYLEMD
+91 SFLKMD

-107 TRVKTKDFLDNI
+107 TREKTKDFLDNI

-125 DVGTSMELY
+125 DVGKSMELY

-143 KAWFQKKEGRKFV
+143 KSWFQKDTEKI
-156 EDKER
+156 
-161 KNAIKN
+161 NAIRN
-167 VLFEKERTRFVVQE
+167 VLFESERTRFVVQE
-181 MNIDDDE
+181 MNSDDDE

-210 LFLGHIFEN
+210 LFLGHIFESH
-219 NKIDNSCRFV
+219 KIDNNCRFA

-281 ERSINR
+281 EKSINR
-287 MDFLFKVACRN
+287 MDFLFKVVCGN
-298 EKFKKY
+298 EKYKKY
-304 NTDDPFNAFYE
+304 KTDDSFNAIYE
-315 RIKDDKNAN
+315 RIKDDKKSN

-379 MDEFKTVIRE
+379 LDEFKTAIRV
-389 KIKRKVLNDIKIDD
+389 KIQGKVLNGNKIDD
-403 LENLQYENNKD
+403 LDEKLKLHYEDDKD
-414 QIKEIL
+414 KIKEIL

-456 EKADKKSRYEWYKI
+456 EKADKKSRYEWFK
-470 NNSAIKKEKE
+470 NNYSAIKKKKE
-480 KLEKKLKEKLKEKS
+480 KLEKKLKEKLK
-494 KDSDDLKDKIGEF
+494 DSDDLKYKIDEF
-507 DFFEKGYEKIEK
+507 NFFEKGYHED
-519 GYEKKNFDSF
+519 KNFDSF
-529 KDDRFNDL
+529 KDERFNDL
-537 REIMIKDNLD
+537 RKIMINDNLD
-547 NEKED
+547 NGNEKDD
-552 LSKDNKIRNLC
+552 LSKDDGIKNLC

-569 NRSYKNSL
+569 NRTYKNSL

-583 MILIKAKGEKDKEYC
+583 MILKKAKGEMDKEDK
-598 VYPLL
+598 L
-603 LCTERIFLKFYSN
+603 S
-616 VDSDDNLNFWT
+616 SA
-627 EKNREAYLKDISN
+627 RE
-640 RVTDFLKLKGEDTN
+640 G
-654 G
+654 

>member
-1 MDNFQWLSVKYI
+1 MDNSQWLSVKDI

-47 NTNKDST
+47 NTNEDST

-61 PLILKKSNKN
+61 PLILKKSNQN

-91 SYLEMD
+91 SFLEMD
-97 KDYCLDISYD
+97 KDYYLDISYD
-107 TRVKTKDFLDNI
+107 TREKTKDFLDNI

-125 DVGTSMELY
+125 DVGKSMELY

-143 KAWFQKKEGRKFV
+143 EAWFQKKEGRKFV

-181 MNIDDDE
+181 MNSDDDE

-210 LFLGHIFEN
+210 LFLGHIFESH
-219 NKIDNSCRFV
+219 KIDNNCRFA

-234 YGLFIPIDPIK
+234 YGLFIPINPIK

-281 ERSINR
+281 DRSINR
-287 MDFLFKVACRN
+287 MDFLFEVVCGN
-298 EKFKKY
+298 EKYKKY
-304 NTDDPFNAFYE
+304 KTDDPFNAIYE
-315 RIKDDKNAN
+315 RIKDDKKSN

-379 MDEFKTVIRE
+379 LDEFKTAIRV
-389 KIKRKVLNDIKIDD
+389 KIKGKLLNGLKTDD
-403 LENLQYENNKD
+403 LDEESIEKLQYKD
-414 QIKEIL
+414 SKNQIKEIL
-420 LLHNLQSYSDEKL
+420 LLHNLQSYSYEKI

-456 EKADKKSRYEWYKI
+456 EKADKKSRYEWFE
-470 NNSAIKKEKE
+470 NNYSAIKREKD
-480 KLEKKLKEKLKEKS
+480 KLKDSNDLKKLFVLFENAYKGNNLDEFK
-494 KDSDDLKDKIGEF
+494 KDEEF
-507 DFFEKGYEKIEK
+507 NE
-519 GYEKKNFDSF
+519 
-529 KDDRFNDL
+529 L
-537 REIMIKDNLD
+537 RKIMINDYPDND
-547 NEKED
+547 YAKED
-552 LSKDNKIRNLC
+552 LSTDDGIKNLC

-569 NRSYKNSL
+569 NRTYKNSL

-583 MILIKAKGEKDKEYC
+583 MILKKAKGEMDKEDY

-627 EKNREAYLKDISN
+627 KNNREAYLKDISKK
-640 RVTDFLKLKGEDTN
+640 VTDFLKLKGGDTN

>member
-1 MDNFQWLSVKYI
+1 MDNSQWLSVKDI

-32 EKEITLLLNDLYEFY
+32 EKEIILLLNDLYEFY
-47 NTNKDST
+47 NTNEDST

-107 TRVKTKDFLDNI
+107 TREKTKDFLDNI

-143 KAWFQKKEGRKFV
+143 KAWFQKEKDTEKI
-156 EDKER
+156 
-161 KNAIKN
+161 NAIRN

-181 MNIDDDE
+181 MNSDDDE

-210 LFLGHIFEN
+210 LFLGHIFESH
-219 NKIDNSCRFV
+219 KIDNNCRFA

-234 YGLFIPIDPIK
+234 YGLFIPINPIK
-245 ERQSLTRLQNIIAK
+245 EKQELTRIQNIIAK
-259 EWDDIET
+259 EWNDIET

-281 ERSINR
+281 EKSINR

-304 NTDDPFNAFYE
+304 NTDDPFNAIYE
-315 RIKDDKNAN
+315 CIKDGNVNVVDN
-324 IVDTISHCWN
+324 ISCCWN
-334 EVVKCFNRMQK
+334 VVFKCFNRMQK
-345 LYYDFDAY
+345 LYFDFDAY

-358 CICEDI
+358 CNCEHI
-364 GISEDFYKYCNEDEK
+364 GISDDFYKYCNDDEK
-379 MDEFKTVIRE
+379 MDEFKTAIRE
-389 KIKRKVLNDIKIDD
+389 KIKGKVLKDLKIDD

-444 NYDIEHIHATAE
+444 NYDIEHIHAIAE
-456 EKADKKSRYEWYKI
+456 EKADKKSRIEWYKI
-470 NNSAIKKEKE
+470 NNSAIKNEKE
-480 KLEKKLKEKLKEKS
+480 KLGKKLKEKLKEKS

-507 DFFEKGYEKIEK
+507 DFFEK

-552 LSKDNKIRNLC
+552 LSKDDGIKNLC

-583 MILIKAKGEKDKEYC
+583 MILKKAKGEKDKEGY

-603 LCTERIFLKFYSN
+603 LCTERIFLKFYSD

-627 EKNREAYLKDISN
+627 SNNREAYLKDISKK
-640 RVTDFLKLKGEDTN
+640 VTDFLKLKGEDTN

>member
-47 NTNKDST
+47 NTNEDST

-91 SYLEMD
+91 SYLEMG

-107 TRVKTKDFLDNI
+107 TREKTKDFLDNI

-143 KAWFQKKEGRKFV
+143 KAWFQKDTEKI
-156 EDKER
+156 
-161 KNAIKN
+161 NAIRN

-181 MNIDDDE
+181 MNSDDDE

-210 LFLGHIFEN
+210 LFLGHIFESH
-219 NKIDNSCRFV
+219 KIDNNCRFA

-234 YGLFIPIDPIK
+234 YGLFIPINPIK
-245 ERQSLTRLQNIIAK
+245 EKQELTRIQNFIAK
-259 EWDDIET
+259 EWNDIET

-281 ERSINR
+281 EKSINR

-304 NTDDPFNAFYE
+304 KTDDPFNAIYE
-315 RIKDDKNAN
+315 CIKDGKVVDN
-324 IVDTISHCWN
+324 ISCSWN
-334 EVVKCFNRMQK
+334 VVFKCFNRMQK

-358 CICEDI
+358 CNCEHI
-364 GISEDFYKYCNEDEK
+364 GISDDFYKYCNDDEK
-379 MDEFKTVIRE
+379 MDEFKTAIRV
-389 KIKRKVLNDIKIDD
+389 KIQGKVLNDDD
-403 LENLQYENNKD
+403 LDEELKRLKYEDNKD
-414 QIKEIL
+414 EIKEIL

-456 EKADKKSRYEWYKI
+456 EKADKKSRYEWFKTNY
-470 NNSAIKKEKE
+470 SDIKRT
-480 KLEKKLKEKLKEKS
+480 KEKLK
-494 KDSDDLKDKIGEF
+494 DSDYKNEISPRFENAKDLFK
-507 DFFEKGYEKIEK
+507 FFEEGYDEE
-519 GYEKKNFDSF
+519 GCEKKYLDKF
-529 KDDRFNDL
+529 KVEEFNKL

-552 LSKDNKIRNLC
+552 LSKDDGIKNLC

-583 MILIKAKGEKDKEYC
+583 MILKKAKGEMGKEYY

-627 EKNREAYLKDISN
+627 LKNREAYLKDISN
-640 RVTDFLKLKGEDTN
+640 KVTEFLKLKGEDTN

>member
-1 MDNFQWLSVKYI
+1 MDNSQWLSVKDI

-47 NTNKDST
+47 NTNEDST

-91 SYLEMD
+91 SYLKSFLKMD

-107 TRVKTKDFLDNI
+107 TREKTKDFLDNI

-143 KAWFQKKEGRKFV
+143 KAWFQKEKDTEKI
-156 EDKER
+156 
-161 KNAIKN
+161 NAIRN

-181 MNIDDDE
+181 MNSDDDDE
-188 AKTFQNIN
+188 AKTFQNVN

-210 LFLGHIFEN
+210 LFLGHIFESH
-219 NKIDNSCRFV
+219 KIDNNCRFA

-234 YGLFIPIDPIK
+234 YGLFIPINPIK
-245 ERQSLTRLQNIIAK
+245 EKQELTRIQNIIAK
-259 EWDDIET
+259 EWNDIET

-281 ERSINR
+281 EKSINR

-304 NTDDPFNAFYE
+304 NTDDPFNAIYE
-315 RIKDDKNAN
+315 CIKDGKVVDN
-324 IVDTISHCWN
+324 ISCCWN
-334 EVVKCFNRMQK
+334 VVFMCFNRMQK

-358 CICEDI
+358 CNCEHI
-364 GISEDFYKYCNEDEK
+364 GISEDFYKYCNDDEK

-389 KIKRKVLNDIKIDD
+389 KIKGKVLKVKIKD
-403 LENLQYENNKD
+403 LKYEDNKD
-414 QIKEIL
+414 EIKEIL

-456 EKADKKSRYEWYKI
+456 EKADKKSRIEWYKI
-470 NNSAIKKEKE
+470 NKSAIFHK
-480 KLEKKLKEKLKEKS
+480 KEKLKDS
-494 KDSDDLKDKIGEF
+494 KDSKSFDL
-507 DFFEKGYEKIEK
+507 
-519 GYEKKNFDSF
+519 FDSF
-529 KDDRFNDL
+529 EKSYRVNHFDIFNKDEEFNKL

-552 LSKDNKIRNLC
+552 LSKDDGIKNLC

-583 MILIKAKGEKDKEYC
+583 MILKKAKGEMNKEYY

-627 EKNREAYLKDISN
+627 LKNREAYLKDISKK
-640 RVTDFLKLKGEDTN
+640 VTEFLKLKGEDTN

>member
-47 NTNKDST
+47 NTNEDST

-107 TRVKTKDFLDNI
+107 TREKTKDFLDNI

-143 KAWFQKKEGRKFV
+143 KAWFQKEKDTEKI
-156 EDKER
+156 
-161 KNAIKN
+161 NAIRN

-181 MNIDDDE
+181 MNSDDDE

-210 LFLGHIFEN
+210 LFLGHIFESH
-219 NKIDNSCRFV
+219 KIDNNCRFA

-234 YGLFIPIDPIK
+234 YGLFIPINPIK
-245 ERQSLTRLQNIIAK
+245 EKQELTRIQNIIAK
-259 EWDDIET
+259 EWNDIET

-281 ERSINR
+281 EKSINR

-304 NTDDPFNAFYE
+304 NTDDPFNAIYE
-315 RIKDDKNAN
+315 CIKDGNVNVVDN
-324 IVDTISHCWN
+324 ISCCWN
-334 EVVKCFNRMQK
+334 VVFKCFNRMQK
-345 LYYDFDAY
+345 LYFDFDAY

-358 CICEDI
+358 CNCEHI
-364 GISEDFYKYCNEDEK
+364 GISEDFYKYCNDDEK
-379 MDEFKTVIRE
+379 MDEFKTAIRE
-389 KIKRKVLNDIKIDD
+389 KIKGKVLNGIKIDD
-403 LENLQYENNKD
+403 LHYGESNDK
-414 QIKEIL
+414 IKEIL

-456 EKADKKSRYEWYKI
+456 EKADKKSRIEWYKI
-470 NNSAIKKEKE
+470 NNSAIKKKKE
-480 KLEKKLKEKLKEKS
+480 KFKDSKNS
-494 KDSDDLKDKIGEF
+494 KDSKSFYL
-507 DFFEKGYEKIEK
+507 
-519 GYEKKNFDSF
+519 FDSF
-529 KDDRFNDL
+529 EKSYKGNNFDIFNKDEEFNKL

-552 LSKDNKIRNLC
+552 LSKDDGIKNLC

-583 MILIKAKGEKDKEYC
+583 MILKKAKGEMDKEDC

-603 LCTERIFLKFYSN
+603 LCTERIFLKFYSD

-640 RVTDFLKLKGEDTN
+640 KVTDFLKLKGEDTN

>member
-1 MDNFQWLSVKYI
+1 MDNSQWLSVKDI

-47 NTNKDST
+47 NTNEDST

-91 SYLEMD
+91 SFLKMD
-97 KDYCLDISYD
+97 KDYCLEISYD
-107 TRVKTKDFLDNI
+107 TREKTKDFLDNI

-143 KAWFQKKEGRKFV
+143 KAWFQKNKKEKDT
-156 EDKER
+156 EKID
-161 KNAIKN
+161 AIRN

-210 LFLGHIFEN
+210 LFLGHIFESHKNDN
-219 NKIDNSCRFV
+219 NCRFA

-245 ERQSLTRLQNIIAK
+245 ERQSLSRLQNIIAK

-281 ERSINR
+281 DRSINR
-287 MDFLFKVACRN
+287 MDFLFEVVCGN
-298 EKFKKY
+298 EKYKKY
-304 NTDDPFNAFYE
+304 KTDDPFNAIYE
-315 RIKDDKNAN
+315 RIKDDKKSN

-379 MDEFKTVIRE
+379 LDEFKTAIRV
-389 KIKRKVLNDIKIDD
+389 KIKGKVLSDLKTDD
-403 LENLQYENNKD
+403 LDEESIEKLQYKD
-414 QIKEIL
+414 SKNQIKEIL

-456 EKADKKSRYEWYKI
+456 EKADKKSRYEWFK
-470 NNSAIKKEKE
+470 NNLSAIKRKI
-480 KLEKKLKEKLKEKS
+480 KKL
-494 KDSDDLKDKIGEF
+494 KDSDDLKALFVSFENAYKGNNLDEF
-507 DFFEKGYEKIEK
+507 
-519 GYEKKNFDSF
+519 KKDEE
-529 KDDRFNDL
+529 FNKL
-537 REIMIKDNLD
+537 REIMINDNS
-547 NEKED
+547 EGD
-552 LSKDNKIRNLC
+552 LSKDDEIKNLC

-569 NRSYKNSL
+569 NRTYKNSL

-583 MILIKAKGEKDKEYC
+583 LILKKAKGKEDY

-616 VDSDDNLNFWT
+616 FDSDDNLNFWT
-627 EKNREAYLKDISN
+627 KNNREAYLKDISN
-640 RVTDFLKLKGEDTN
+640 KVTDFLKLKGEDTN

>member
-1 MDNFQWLSVKYI
+1 MDNSQWLSIKCI

-61 PLILKKSNKN
+61 PLILKKSNQN

-91 SYLEMD
+91 SFLGMD

-107 TRVKTKDFLDNI
+107 TREKTKDFLDNI

-125 DVGTSMELY
+125 DVGKSMELY

-143 KAWFQKKEGRKFV
+143 KAWFQKNKKEK
-156 EDKER
+156 DKE
-161 KNAIKN
+161 KIDAIRN

-210 LFLGHIFEN
+210 LFLGHIFESH
-219 NKIDNSCRFV
+219 KIDNNYRFA

-234 YGLFIPIDPIK
+234 YGLFIPIDPINEK
-245 ERQSLTRLQNIIAK
+245 QGLTRLQNIIAK

-281 ERSINR
+281 DRSINR
-287 MDFLFKVACRN
+287 MDFLFKVVCGN
-298 EKFKKY
+298 EKYKKY
-304 NTDDPFNAFYE
+304 KTDDPFNAIYE
-315 RIKDDKNAN
+315 SIKEIKNNDKNKN
-324 IVDTISHCWN
+324 LVDILSTCWN
-334 EVVKCFNRMQK
+334 DVVKCFNRMQK

-379 MDEFKTVIRE
+379 LDEFKTAIRV
-389 KIKRKVLNDIKIDD
+389 KIKGKLLNGLKTDD
-403 LENLQYENNKD
+403 LDEESIEKLQYKD
-414 QIKEIL
+414 SKNQIKEIL
-420 LLHNLQSYSDEKL
+420 LLHNLQSYSYEKI

-456 EKADKKSRYEWYKI
+456 EKADKKSRYEWFETNY
-470 NNSAIKKEKE
+470 SDIKREKD
-480 KLEKKLKEKLKEKS
+480 KL
-494 KDSDDLKDKIGEF
+494 KDSDDLKKLFVSFENAYKGNNLDEF
-507 DFFEKGYEKIEK
+507 
-519 GYEKKNFDSF
+519 KKDEE
-529 KDDRFNDL
+529 FNKL
-537 REIMIKDNLD
+537 REIMINDNLD
-547 NEKED
+547 NGNEKED
-552 LSKDNKIRNLC
+552 LSTDDGIRNLC

-569 NRSYKNSL
+569 NRTYKNSL

-583 MILIKAKGEKDKEYC
+583 MILKKAKGEMDKEDD

-627 EKNREAYLKDISN
+627 IKNRKAYLKDISKK
-640 RVTDFLKLKGEDTN
+640 VTDFLKLKGEDTN
-654 G
+654 E

>member
-1 MDNFQWLSVKYI
+1 MDNSQWLSIKCI

-47 NTNKDST
+47 NTNEDST

-61 PLILKKSNKN
+61 PLILKKSNQN

-91 SYLEMD
+91 SFLGMD

-107 TRVKTKDFLDNI
+107 TREKTKDFLDNI

-125 DVGTSMELY
+125 DVGKSMELY

-143 KAWFQKKEGRKFV
+143 KAWFQKNKKEK
-156 EDKER
+156 DKE
-161 KNAIKN
+161 KIDAIRN

-181 MNIDDDE
+181 MNIDDDK

-210 LFLGHIFEN
+210 LFLGHIFESH
-219 NKIDNSCRFV
+219 KIDNNYRFA

-281 ERSINR
+281 DRSINR
-287 MDFLFKVACRN
+287 MDFLFEVVCGN
-298 EKFKKY
+298 EKYKKY
-304 NTDDPFNAFYE
+304 KTDDPFDAIYE
-315 RIKDDKNAN
+315 SIKEIKNNDKNKN
-324 IVDTISHCWN
+324 LVDILSTCWN
-334 EVVKCFNRMQK
+334 DVVKCFNRMQK

-379 MDEFKTVIRE
+379 LDEFKTAIRV
-389 KIKRKVLNDIKIDD
+389 KIKGKLLSGLKTDD
-403 LENLQYENNKD
+403 LDEWLKGLRYKENKG
-414 QIKEIL
+414 QIKLIL
-420 LLHNLQSYSDEKL
+420 LLHNLQSYSYEKI

-456 EKADKKSRYEWYKI
+456 EKADKKSRYEWFDT
-470 NNSAIKKEKE
+470 NHSDIKREKD
-480 KLEKKLKEKLKEKS
+480 KL
-494 KDSDDLKDKIGEF
+494 KDSDLIAL
-507 DFFEKGYEKIEK
+507 
-519 GYEKKNFDSF
+519 FDSF
-529 KDDRFNDL
+529 EKAYEGKKLDEFKDDKEFNKL
-537 REIMIKDNLD
+537 REIMINDNLD
-547 NEKED
+547 NGNEKED
-552 LSKDNKIRNLC
+552 LSTDDGIRNLC

-569 NRSYKNSL
+569 NRTYKNSL

-583 MILIKAKGEKDKEYC
+583 MILKKAKGEMDKEDY

-603 LCTERIFLKFYSN
+603 LCIERIFLKFYSN

-627 EKNREAYLKDISN
+627 KNNREAYLKDISN
-640 RVTDFLKLKGEDTN
+640 KVTDFLKLKGEDTN
-654 G
+654 E

>member
-1 MDNFQWLSVKYI
+1 MDNFQWLSVKDI

-47 NTNKDST
+47 NTNEDST

-91 SYLEMD
+91 SFLKMD

-107 TRVKTKDFLDNI
+107 TREKTKDFLDNI

-143 KAWFQKKEGRKFV
+143 KAWFQKEKDTEKI
-156 EDKER
+156 
-161 KNAIKN
+161 NAIRN

-181 MNIDDDE
+181 MNSDDDE

-210 LFLGHIFEN
+210 LFLGHIFESH
-219 NKIDNSCRFV
+219 KIDNNCRFA

-234 YGLFIPIDPIK
+234 YGLFIPINPIK
-245 ERQSLTRLQNIIAK
+245 EKQELTRIQNIIAK
-259 EWDDIET
+259 EWNDIET

-281 ERSINR
+281 EKSINR
-287 MDFLFKVACRN
+287 MDFLFEVVCGN
-298 EKFKKY
+298 EKYKKY
-304 NTDDPFNAFYE
+304 KTDDPFNAIYE

-379 MDEFKTVIRE
+379 LDEFKTAIRV
-389 KIKRKVLNDIKIDD
+389 KIKGKVLSGLKTDD
-403 LENLQYENNKD
+403 LDEWLKGLRYKENKG
-414 QIKEIL
+414 QIKLIL
-420 LLHNLQSYSDEKL
+420 LLHNLQSYSYEKI

-456 EKADKKSRYEWYKI
+456 EKADKKSRYEWFET
-470 NNSAIKKEKE
+470 NHNAIKKNI
-480 KLEKKLKEKLKEKS
+480 KKLKDPNLIT
-494 KDSDDLKDKIGEF
+494 L
-507 DFFEKGYEKIEK
+507 
-519 GYEKKNFDSF
+519 FDSF
-529 KDDRFNDL
+529 EEAYGEKKSDKKLDKFKNDKEFNKL

-547 NEKED
+547 NGNEKED
-552 LSKDNKIRNLC
+552 FLKDNNGIWNLC

-569 NRSYKNSL
+569 NRTYKNSL

-583 MILIKAKGEKDKEYC
+583 MILKKAKGEMDKEDY

-616 VDSDDNLNFWT
+616 VDFDDNLNFWT
-627 EKNREAYLKDISN
+627 LNNREAYLKDISKK
-640 RVTDFLKLKGEDTN
+640 VTDFLKLKGEDTN

>member
-1 MDNFQWLSVKYI
+1 MDNSQWLSVKDI

-47 NTNKDST
+47 NTNEDST

-91 SYLEMD
+91 SFLGMN
-97 KDYCLDISYD
+97 KDYFLDISYD
-107 TRVKTKDFLDNI
+107 TREKTKDFLDNI

-143 KAWFQKKEGRKFV
+143 KSWFQKKEGRKFV

-167 VLFEKERTRFVVQE
+167 VLFENERTRFVVQE
-181 MNIDDDE
+181 MEIDDDE

-210 LFLGHIFEN
+210 LFLGHIFESHKSDN
-219 NKIDNSCRFV
+219 NCRFA

-234 YGLFIPIDPIK
+234 YGLFIPINPIK

-266 VLMHDEFYSFVCPEK
+266 VLMHDEFYSFLCPEK
-281 ERSINR
+281 DRSINR
-287 MDFLFKVACRN
+287 MDFLFEVVCGN
-298 EKFKKY
+298 EKYKKY
-304 NTDDPFNAFYE
+304 KTDDPFNAIYE
-315 RIKDDKNAN
+315 RIKDDKKSN
-324 IVDTISHCWN
+324 IVDTISLCWN

-364 GISEDFYKYCNEDEK
+364 NISNDFYKYCNDDEK
-379 MDEFKTVIRE
+379 LDNLKKIIRE
-389 KIKRKVLNDIKIDD
+389 KIRRKVFKDCDDIDED
-403 LENLQYENNKD
+403 LKKLKYDVANKD
-414 QIKEIL
+414 KIKEIL
-420 LLHNLQSYSDEKL
+420 LLHNLQSYSYEKI

-444 NYDIEHIHATAE
+444 NYDIEHIYATPDETASKNSRLDWFKQNIKAI
-456 EKADKKSRYEWYKI
+456 EKTKEKI
-470 NNSAIKKEKE
+470 KDDNQRNLFDEYIDAYKKE
-480 KLEKKLKEKLKEKS
+480 
-494 KDSDDLKDKIGEF
+494 DLDLF
-507 DFFEKGYEKIEK
+507 
-519 GYEKKNFDSF
+519 KNE
-529 KDDRFNDL
+529 RFNKL
-537 REIMIKDNLD
+537 REIMINDNSDSD
-547 NEKED
+547 NAKED
-552 LSKDNKIRNLC
+552 LSSDNRIRNLC
-563 LLDSTT
+563 LLDSET
-569 NRSYKNSL
+569 NRSYQNSL

-583 MILIKAKGEKDKEYC
+583 KILKKAKEEKDKQDKD
-598 VYPLL
+598 YPLL
-603 LCTERIFLKFYSN
+603 LCTERIFLKFYSDM
-616 VDSDDNLNFWT
+616 DSDDNLNYWT
-627 EKNREAYLKDISN
+627 SKNRDDYLKDIFKN
-640 RVTDFLKLKGEDTN
+640 VTDFLKLKGEDTN
-654 G
+654 E

>member
-1 MDNFQWLSVKYI
+1 MDNSQWLSVKDI

-47 NTNKDST
+47 NTNEDST

-61 PLILKKSNKN
+61 PLILKKSNQN

-91 SYLEMD
+91 SFLEMD
-97 KDYCLDISYD
+97 KDYYLDISYD
-107 TRVKTKDFLDNI
+107 TREKTKDFLDNI

-143 KAWFQKKEGRKFV
+143 KSWFQKKEGRKFV

-181 MNIDDDE
+181 MNSDDDE

-210 LFLGHIFEN
+210 LFLGHIFESH
-219 NKIDNSCRFV
+219 KIDNNCRFA

-266 VLMHDEFYSFVCPEK
+266 VLMHDEFYSFICPEK

-304 NTDDPFNAFYE
+304 NTDDPFNAIYE
-315 RIKDDKNAN
+315 YIKDGNVVDN
-324 IVDTISHCWN
+324 IPCCWN
-334 EVVKCFNRMQK
+334 VVFKCFNRMQK

-358 CICEDI
+358 CNCEDI
-364 GISEDFYKYCNEDEK
+364 GISEDFYKYCNDDEK
-379 MDEFKTVIRE
+379 MDEFKTAIRK
-389 KIKRKVLNDIKIDD
+389 KIKEKVLNKELKDLHYEDD
-403 LENLQYENNKD
+403 KD
-414 QIKEIL
+414 KIKEIL

-456 EKADKKSRYEWYKI
+456 EKADKKSRYEWFK
-470 NNSAIKKEKE
+470 NNHSAIKREKE

-494 KDSDDLKDKIGEF
+494 KDSDDLKYKIEEF
-507 DFFEKGYEKIEK
+507 VFFEKGYNED
-519 GYEKKNFDSF
+519 KNFDSF
-529 KDDRFNDL
+529 KDERFNDL
-537 REIMIKDNLD
+537 REIMINDNLD
-547 NEKED
+547 NGNEKED
-552 LSKDNKIRNLC
+552 LSKDDGIKNLC

-569 NRSYKNSL
+569 NRTYKNSL

-583 MILIKAKGEKDKEYC
+583 MILKKAKGEMDKEDY

-603 LCTERIFLKFYSN
+603 LCTERIFLKFFSN

-627 EKNREAYLKDISN
+627 ENNREDYLKDISKK
-640 RVTDFLKLKGEDTN
+640 VTDFLKLKGEDTN

>member
-1 MDNFQWLSVKYI
+1 MDNSQWLSVKDI

-61 PLILKKSNKN
+61 PLILKKSNQN

-91 SYLEMD
+91 SFLGMD

-107 TRVKTKDFLDNI
+107 TREKTKDFLDNI

-125 DVGTSMELY
+125 DVGKSMELY

-161 KNAIKN
+161 KNAIRN

-210 LFLGHIFEN
+210 LFLGHIFESH
-219 NKIDNSCRFV
+219 KIDNNCRFA

-234 YGLFIPIDPIK
+234 YGLFIPINPIK
-245 ERQSLTRLQNIIAK
+245 GKQELTRIQNIIAK

-281 ERSINR
+281 DRSINR
-287 MDFLFKVACRN
+287 MDFLFEVVCGN
-298 EKFKKY
+298 EKYKKY
-304 NTDDPFNAFYE
+304 KTDDPFNAIYE
-315 RIKDDKNAN
+315 RIKDDKKAN

-379 MDEFKTVIRE
+379 LDEFKTAIRV
-389 KIKRKVLNDIKIDD
+389 KIKGKVLSGLKTDD
-403 LENLQYENNKD
+403 LDEELKGLRYKENKD
-414 QIKEIL
+414 KIKEIL
-420 LLHNLQSYSDEKL
+420 LLHNLQSYSYEKI

-456 EKADKKSRYEWYKI
+456 EKADKNSRYEWFETNHSHI
-470 NNSAIKKEKE
+470 EEK
-480 KLEKKLKEKLKEKS
+480 KEKLKG
-494 KDSDDLKDKIGEF
+494 L
-507 DFFEKGYEKIEK
+507 FEIFEEGYK
-519 GYEKKNFDSF
+519 KKNRDIF
-529 KDDRFNDL
+529 KDDKFNDL
-537 REIMIKDNLD
+537 RKIMINDNLD
-547 NEKED
+547 NGNEKED
-552 LSKDNKIRNLC
+552 FLKDNNGIWNLC

-569 NRSYKNSL
+569 NRTYKNSL

-583 MILIKAKGEKDKEYC
+583 MILKKAKGEMDKEDY

-627 EKNREAYLKDISN
+627 KNNREAYFKDISKK
-640 RVTDFLKLKGEDTN
+640 VTDFLKLKGEDTN

>member
-1 MDNFQWLSVKYI
+1 MDNSQWLSVKDI

-61 PLILKKSNKN
+61 PLILKKSNQN

-91 SYLEMD
+91 SFFEMD

-107 TRVKTKDFLDNI
+107 TREKTKDFLDNI

-125 DVGTSMELY
+125 DVGKSMELY

-143 KAWFQKKEGRKFV
+143 KAWFQKNKKEKDT
-156 EDKER
+156 EKID
-161 KNAIKN
+161 AIRN

-210 LFLGHIFEN
+210 LFLGHIFESHKNDN
-219 NKIDNSCRFV
+219 NCRFA

-234 YGLFIPIDPIK
+234 YGLFIPINPIK

-281 ERSINR
+281 DRSINR
-287 MDFLFKVACRN
+287 MDFLFEVVCGN
-298 EKFKKY
+298 EKYKKY
-304 NTDDPFNAFYE
+304 KTDDPFNAIYE
-315 RIKDDKNAN
+315 KIKDDKNAN

-379 MDEFKTVIRE
+379 LDEFKTAIRV
-389 KIKRKVLNDIKIDD
+389 KIKGKVLSGLKTDD
-403 LENLQYENNKD
+403 LDEWLKGLRYKENKG
-414 QIKEIL
+414 QIKLIL
-420 LLHNLQSYSDEKL
+420 LLHNLQSYSYEKI

-456 EKADKKSRYEWYKI
+456 EKADKKSRYEWFET
-470 NNSAIKKEKE
+470 NHNAIKNNI
-480 KLEKKLKEKLKEKS
+480 KKLKDPNLIT
-494 KDSDDLKDKIGEF
+494 L
-507 DFFEKGYEKIEK
+507 
-519 GYEKKNFDSF
+519 FDSF
-529 KDDRFNDL
+529 EEAYGEKKSDKKLDKFKNDKEFNKL
-537 REIMIKDNLD
+537 RDIMIIDNFDNDDAKEYFSTKDG
-547 NEKED
+547 
-552 LSKDNKIRNLC
+552 IWNLC

-569 NRSYKNSL
+569 NRTYKNSL

-583 MILIKAKGEKDKEYC
+583 MILKKAKGEMDKEYY

-627 EKNREAYLKDISN
+627 KNNREAYLKDISKK
-640 RVTDFLKLKGEDTN
+640 VTDFLKLKGEDTN

>member
-47 NTNKDST
+47 NTNEDRT

-91 SYLEMD
+91 SFLEMG

-107 TRVKTKDFLDNI
+107 TREKTKDFLDNI

-125 DVGTSMELY
+125 DVGKSMELY

-143 KAWFQKKEGRKFV
+143 EAWFQKKEGRKFV

-281 ERSINR
+281 DRSINR
-287 MDFLFKVACRN
+287 MDFLFEVVCGN
-298 EKFKKY
+298 EKYKKY
-304 NTDDPFNAFYE
+304 KTDDPFNAIYE

-364 GISEDFYKYCNEDEK
+364 GISEDFYKYCNEDENL
-379 MDEFKTVIRE
+379 DEFKTAIRV
-389 KIKRKVLNDIKIDD
+389 KIKGKVLSGLKTDD
-403 LENLQYENNKD
+403 LDEWLKGLRYKENKD

-420 LLHNLQSYSDEKL
+420 LLHNLQSYSYEKI

-456 EKADKKSRYEWYKI
+456 EKADKKSRYEWYI
-470 NNSAIKKEKE
+470 NNNSAIKKTI
-480 KLEKKLKEKLKEKS
+480 EKLK
-494 KDSDDLKDKIGEF
+494 DSNLITLFNSFEEASHGQKKLDKFKNDKEF
-507 DFFEKGYEKIEK
+507 NKLRDIMIID
-519 GYEKKNFDSF
+519 NFDNDDAKEYFST
-529 KDDRFNDL
+529 KDG
-537 REIMIKDNLD
+537 IW
-547 NEKED
+547 
-552 LSKDNKIRNLC
+552 NLC

-569 NRSYKNSL
+569 NRTYKNSL

-583 MILIKAKGEKDKEYC
+583 MILKKAKGEMDKEDY

-603 LCTERIFLKFYSN
+603 LCTERIFLKFYSD

-627 EKNREAYLKDISN
+627 KNNREAYLKDISKK
-640 RVTDFLKLKGEDTN
+640 VADFLKLKGEDTN

>member
-1 MDNFQWLSVKYI
+1 MDNSQWLSVKDI

-47 NTNKDST
+47 NTNEDNT

-91 SYLEMD
+91 SYLEMG

-107 TRVKTKDFLDNI
+107 TREKTKDFLDNI

-143 KAWFQKKEGRKFV
+143 KAWFQKDTEKI
-156 EDKER
+156 
-161 KNAIKN
+161 NAIRN

-181 MNIDDDE
+181 MNSDDDE

-210 LFLGHIFEN
+210 LFLGHIFESH
-219 NKIDNSCRFV
+219 KIDNNCRIAF
-229 YSSDG
+229 SSDG
-234 YGLFIPIDPIK
+234 YGLFIPINPIK
-245 ERQSLTRLQNIIAK
+245 EKQELTRIQNFIAK
-259 EWDDIET
+259 EWNDIET

-281 ERSINR
+281 DRSINR
-287 MDFLFKVACRN
+287 MDFLFEVVCGN
-298 EKFKKY
+298 EKYKKY
-304 NTDDPFNAFYE
+304 KTDDPFNAIYE
-315 RIKDDKNAN
+315 RIKDDKKAN

-334 EVVKCFNRMQK
+334 EIVKCFNRMQK

-358 CICEDI
+358 CICEDT

-379 MDEFKTVIRE
+379 LDEFKTAIRV
-389 KIKRKVLNDIKIDD
+389 KIKGKVLSGLKTDD
-403 LENLQYENNKD
+403 LDEWLKGLRYKENKD

-456 EKADKKSRYEWYKI
+456 EKADKKSRYKWFDT
-470 NNSAIKKEKE
+470 NHSAIKRK
-480 KLEKKLKEKLKEKS
+480 KEKLKNS
-494 KDSDDLKDKIGEF
+494 KDSDDLKSLALIDL
-507 DFFEKGYEKIEK
+507 FEKSYEN
-519 GYEKKNFDSF
+519 EKKNFDSF
-529 KDDRFNDL
+529 KDNRFNDL

-552 LSKDNKIRNLC
+552 LSKDDGIKNLC

-583 MILIKAKGEKDKEYC
+583 MILKKAKGEMDKEDY

-627 EKNREAYLKDISN
+627 LNNREAYLKDISKK
-640 RVTDFLKLKGEDTN
+640 VTDFLKLKGEDTN
-654 G
+654 E